1 MGWFSEFY
9 TSLLYVSNIGANS
22 FAEYQFDASNS
33 EEDKYFNK
41 EKALMLCT
49 MRFEKI
55 KIQEGVVSSK
65 KSKRKIIT

>member
-1 MGWFSEFY
+1 MGWFPEFY
-9 TSLLYVSNIGANS
+9 TTLLYVSNIGANL

-33 EEDKYFNK
+33 KEHKYFNK
-41 EKALMLCT
+41 KKALMLCT

>member
-9 TSLLYVSNIGANS
+9 TSLLYVSNIGTNS

-41 EKALMLCT
+41 RKST
-49 MRFEKI
+49 Y
-55 KIQEGVVSSK
+55 GVHYEIREDQNSRGSGQ
-65 KSKRKIIT
+65 